1 MKKRDYILAIGCL
14 AFVLLIIFLSLLLGE
29 KFEIKSCGCPNM
41 VSQNFIILFI
51 VLAVVFVMSLLYYL
65 FSLRLDVKKKIIDRN
80 IKLFFSILDK
90 EEQEVLQLAIKSDG
104 ILSQNIISNKY
115 GKAKASRIVKKLVDK
130 KIISIKKKGRKN
142 DIILNKELREEL
154 V

>member
-1 MKKRDYILAIGCL
+1 MKKRDYVLVVGCL
-14 AFVLLIIFLSLLLGE
+14 AFIFLIISLSLLLGE
-29 KFEIKSCGCPNM
+29 KFEVKSCGCPNM

-65 FSLRLDVKKKIIDRN
+65 FSLRLDAKKKIIDRN

-90 EEQEVLQLAIKSDG
+90 EEQEILQLAIKLDG
-104 ILSQNIISNKY
+104 VLSQNIISNKY

-130 KIISIKKKGRKN
+130 KIISIEKKGRKN
-142 DIILNKELREEL
+142 DIILNKELMEEL
-154 V
+154 A

>member
-14 AFVLLIIFLSLLLGE
+14 AFVLLIISLSLLLGE